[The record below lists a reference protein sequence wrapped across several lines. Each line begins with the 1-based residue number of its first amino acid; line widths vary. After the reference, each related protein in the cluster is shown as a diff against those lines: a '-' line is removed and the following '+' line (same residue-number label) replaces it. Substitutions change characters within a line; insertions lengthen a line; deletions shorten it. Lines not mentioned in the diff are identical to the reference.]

1 MRVLLP
7 LLLSA
12 LVSDAADK
20 RPVTPE
26 DYLQFA
32 SVADPQVSPDGN
44 YVAYTVTRVE
54 TKANRRISDIWLAG
68 IDGREAPRP
77 YVSSQSATSPRW
89 SARGLGFISAR
100 PMPDDPAPRPQV
112 WLMPMEGG
120 EPRRLTMLKNGV
132 TAFTWSPDGKR
143 LVAVSRTGPAERPT
157 DTRHYLSSYY
167 KFNGRS
173 WFDTMRTH
181 LWVVDLDTLAA
192 RQITSGDQRN
202 DLDPQWSPDG
212 KRIAFAAERTDTEP
226 GDVNDILVVPAEG
239 GEPRSVTDQHE
250 GSRNPRWSPDGSWI
264 AFLASSRTDEAPIVC
279 VVDSSGGTAKRLVRK
294 VEYAPTSLSVSAD
307 GNALLFISGWKGE
320 QHLYTMDTQMGNV
333 TPVTSG
339 PRYISGVA
347 FGRGKTVYAANDAT
361 HLDELYVGERR
372 LTHTNDAL
380 LDSLDLVEIERIPY
394 KSVDGWNIDGFLM
407 KPVGWQPGRKY
418 PMVLSIHGG
427 PAGQYGIGW
436 YHEHQVYASRGWA
449 VFFANPRGSTGYGT
463 EFQRGV
469 KMEWGGKAYDDLM
482 RGVDTALARYPWID
496 GERLGVTGGSYGG
509 FMTNWI
515 VSHTNRFKAAV
526 TLRSISNFISD
537 DGTRDGAYGHQ
548 RDFGGDIFENYDF
561 YWKSSPL
568 AYAKNVKTPTLI
580 LHSDDDQRVPLEQ
593 GEQWFR
599 ALQHFH
605 VPSEF
610 VIFPR
615 ENHDLTRNGEPKH
628 LVESLKWQVYWFD
641 RYLNGNAKS
650 APPDAP

>member
-1 MRVLLP
+1 V
-7 LLLSA
+7 
-12 LVSDAADK
+12 
-20 RPVTPE
+20 
-26 DYLQFA
+26 
-32 SVADPQVSPDGN
+32 
-44 YVAYTVTRVE
+44 
-54 TKANRRISDIWLAG
+54 I
-68 IDGREAPRP
+68 
-77 YVSSQSATSPRW
+77 
-89 SARGLGFISAR
+89 
-100 PMPDDPAPRPQV
+100 
-112 WLMPMEGG
+112 
-120 EPRRLTMLKNGV
+120 
-132 TAFTWSPDGKR
+132 
-143 LVAVSRTGPAERPT
+143 
-157 DTRHYLSSYY
+157 
-167 KFNGRS
+167 
-173 WFDTMRTH
+173 
-181 LWVVDLDTLAA
+181 DLDTLAA

>member
-7 LLLSA
+7 LLVAAALS
-12 LVSDAADK
+12 AADK

-26 DYLQFA
+26 DYILFA
-32 SVADPQVSPDGN
+32 NVADPQISPDGN
-44 YVAYTVTRVE
+44 YVAYTVTRVD
-54 TKANRRISDIWLAG
+54 TKANRRVSDIWLAAV
-68 IDGREAPRP
+68 DGHEAPRP
-77 YVSSQSATSPRW
+77 FVASQSATMPRW
-89 SARGLGFISAR
+89 SPRGLGFISAR
-100 PMPDDPAPRPQV
+100 PMPDDPNPRPQV
-112 WLMPMEGG
+112 WLLPMEGG
-120 EPRRLTMLKNGV
+120 EARRITLLNNGV
-132 TAFTWSPDGKR
+132 TAFAWSSDGRR
-143 LVAVSRTGPAERPT
+143 LAAVSRTGPAERPT
-157 DTRHYLSSYY
+157 DTRHYFSSYY

-173 WFDTMRTH
+173 WFDTSRMH
-181 LWVVDLDTLAA
+181 LWVVDADTGSA
-192 RQITSGDQRN
+192 RQITAGDQRN
-202 DLDPQWSPDG
+202 DTDPQWSPDG

-226 GDVNDILVVPAEG
+226 GEVNDLLVVSAEG
-239 GEPRSVTDQHE
+239 GEPRSITDQHE
-250 GSRNPRWSPDGSWI
+250 GDRNPRWSPDGSWI
-264 AFLASSRTDEAPIVC
+264 AFLASSRADEAPVIC
-279 VVDSSGGTAKRLVRK
+279 VSDSSGGTEKRLVRK
-294 VEYAPTSLSVSAD
+294 VEYAPTSLSVGAD
-307 GNALLFISGWKGE
+307 GSTLLFISGWKGE
-320 QHLYTMDTQMGNV
+320 QHLYSMDARMGNV

-339 PRYISGVA
+339 PRYISDVA
-347 FGRGKTVYAANDAT
+347 FGAGKMVYAANDAT
-361 HLDELYVGERR
+361 HLDELYVGDRR

-380 LDSLDLVEIERIPY
+380 LASLDLVEIERVPY
-394 KSVDGWNIDGFLM
+394 KSVDGWSIDGFFM

-482 RGVDTALARYPWID
+482 KGLERVLAKYPWID
-496 GERLGVTGGSYGG
+496 ADRLGVTGGSYGG

-526 TLRSISNFISD
+526 TLRSISNFVSD

-548 RDFGGDIFENYDF
+548 RDFGGDIFENFDF

-568 AYAKNVKTPTLI
+568 RYAKDVKTPTLI

-610 VIFPR
+610 VVFPR
-615 ENHDLTRNGEPKH
+615 ENHDLTRSGEPKH

-641 RYLNGNAKS
+641 RYLNGNAQAVS
-650 APPDAP
+650 PDAM

>member
-1 MRVLLP
+1 
-7 LLLSA
+7 
-12 LVSDAADK
+12 
-20 RPVTPE
+20 
-26 DYLQFA
+26 
-32 SVADPQVSPDGN
+32 
-44 YVAYTVTRVE
+44 
-54 TKANRRISDIWLAG
+54 
-68 IDGREAPRP
+68 
-77 YVSSQSATSPRW
+77 
-89 SARGLGFISAR
+89 
-100 PMPDDPAPRPQV
+100 
-112 WLMPMEGG
+112 
-120 EPRRLTMLKNGV
+120 
-132 TAFTWSPDGKR
+132 
-143 LVAVSRTGPAERPT
+143 
-157 DTRHYLSSYY
+157 
-167 KFNGRS
+167 
-173 WFDTMRTH
+173 
-181 LWVVDLDTLAA
+181 
-192 RQITSGDQRN
+192 
-202 DLDPQWSPDG
+202 
-212 KRIAFAAERTDTEP
+212 
-226 GDVNDILVVPAEG
+226 
-239 GEPRSVTDQHE
+239 
-250 GSRNPRWSPDGSWI
+250 
-264 AFLASSRTDEAPIVC
+264 